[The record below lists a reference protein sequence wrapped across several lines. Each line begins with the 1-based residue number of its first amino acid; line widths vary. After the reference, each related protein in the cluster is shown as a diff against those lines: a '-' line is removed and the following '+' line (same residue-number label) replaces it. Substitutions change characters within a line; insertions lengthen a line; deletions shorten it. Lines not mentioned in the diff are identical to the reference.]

1 MDLILGGKHTK
12 KQKGNS
18 YVDEAIEKVNE
29 NLKKNELDEAVRTLK
44 ITLREHPNNFDLNYL
59 LGICHLISSSFE
71 QAIGVFDNLLK
82 TQPRKNIYL
91 LLSVCYKK
99 IDNFE

>member
-1 MDLILGGKHTK
+1 M
-12 KQKGNS
+12 
-18 YVDEAIEKVNE
+18 
-29 NLKKNELDEAVRTLK
+29 RTLK